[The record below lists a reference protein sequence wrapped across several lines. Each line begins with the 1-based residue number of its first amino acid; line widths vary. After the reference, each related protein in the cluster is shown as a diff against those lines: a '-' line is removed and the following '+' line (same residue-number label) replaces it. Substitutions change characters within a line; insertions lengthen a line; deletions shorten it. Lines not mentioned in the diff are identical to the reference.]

1 MKKKVVYVVKS
12 TNDIPLYNFAANRHL
27 FKTFK
32 SCGSEGRFYM
42 SMSPVL
48 KFYETDCSPMPGK
61 FDNIP
66 T

>member
-1 MKKKVVYVVKS
+1 MKKKVIYVVPRDEKV
-12 TNDIPLYNFAANRHL
+12 NYFNFTANRYL

-32 SCGSEGRFYM
+32 SIGCTGHFDMNMTEIVEFSDV
-42 SMSPVL
+42 S
-48 KFYETDCSPMPGK
+48 CSPMPGE